1 VAKAAQDGLRMQPYF
16 KPCQQQLARPPD
28 LVTDRD
34 GVSYLLFESV
44 LCGRQVILRL
54 DSEGEIDGEFT
65 HLNGS
70 VRKTLG
76 ASANSAAFIDL
87 PGPQT

>member
-1 VAKAAQDGLRMQPYF
+1 MQPYL
-16 KPCQQQLARPPD
+16 KPCQHQLARPPD
-28 LVTDRD
+28 LVTDSD
-34 GVSYLLFESV
+34 GVSYLLFECV
-44 LCGRQVILRL
+44 LCGCQVILRL

-87 PGPQT
+87 PISQT